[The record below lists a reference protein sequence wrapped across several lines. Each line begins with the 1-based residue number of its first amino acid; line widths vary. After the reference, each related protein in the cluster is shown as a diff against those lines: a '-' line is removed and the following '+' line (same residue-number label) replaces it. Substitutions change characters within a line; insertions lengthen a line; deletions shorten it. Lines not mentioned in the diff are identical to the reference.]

1 MQWAQQIGSDPGRF
15 APTFPRR
22 FFGFPLTGLLLALLL
37 LPAGLHAQPAPPG
50 GQGPGAKGD
59 IRLGDDVL
67 PTFEAIHLR
76 VDPAEKGYRGTVTVD
91 LTARRQ
97 VAAFH
102 FHALGETLARIALT
116 GPGGKGEAI
125 PLRTE
130 VDERGLVTAH
140 PSHPLVPGAYRLE
153 IAFTQAFNTQS
164 VGLYRTEKDGRSYAF
179 TQLEAADAR
188 RAFPCW
194 DEPGVK
200 LPYQLTVEVPAAHL
214 AVSNTPVETE
224 TPESAK
230 VGGGWK
236 TVVFKRTPPLP
247 AYLLALASGPLEATP
262 IPGLSVPGRVITV
275 AGQSRLAGTAVQLA
289 PPLLAALE
297 RWFGRPYPFEK
308 LDLIAAPEFWPGAM
322 ENAGAIIFSDR
333 VLLLD
338 PANATGHDRIELAYI
353 TAHEIAHQ
361 WFGDLVTMAWWDDLW
376 LNESFADWVADKIT
390 DEVYPQWQW
399 ETGIQVRI
407 NSVMAQDAR
416 PSAKPIRRPIGHPDE
431 VLENTGVLY
440 AKGQAV
446 LQMFEIFLGPE
457 TFKRGVRDYLRLHAW
472 GNATASDLWS
482 ALGQAAGRDVGAIMS
497 TFVDQPGLPLVGV
510 EPLPGGRIAL
520 TQERFRNAGVPTPP
534 LAWTIPVGLK
544 YGAGDEVHHLT
555 VLLDSARKEVTLPG
569 VTAATTETA
578 AATWVMPDLG
588 GAGYYRFRVPE
599 ESLTRIATSAAA
611 HLDVHERVAFLCNL
625 SALLSAGLVHGDT
638 FLTAATPA
646 AADPAPLV
654 VDALIEQLAAVRPAL
669 VPEPLAA
676 PFAAY
681 VRRTFRP
688 VLDRIGREARPGEEP
703 NVPALRSRLL
713 LWLGDEGRD
722 AEVVQYGETLARRYR
737 AAPGSI
743 DPDLAAPALAL
754 AALHGDR
761 ALFEDYRKHFES
773 AKTPVDRDRYLRAL
787 GSFRDPAVQEEI
799 LRFALSGALRPNEL
813 LRTAS
818 GLGDSERGADRLLSW
833 VRENYQAIA
842 ERLPPILL
850 PALPEVAGGCSAQR
864 LEEGKRFFAEP
875 GHNVPGTDRKLAS
888 IGDEV
893 RACLQLREREG
904 AAVAGYLQR
913 EGTAA
918 R

>member
-1 MQWAQQIGSDPGRF
+1 MRRPRF
-15 APTFPRR
+15 
-22 FFGFPLTGLLLALLL
+22 LTGTLVALVL

-50 GQGPGAKGD
+50 ARGD
-59 IRLGDDVL
+59 VRLGDDVL

-76 VDPAEKGYRGTVTVD
+76 VDPAEKEYRGTVAVD
-91 LTARRQ
+91 LTARRTI
-97 VAAFH
+97 AAFH
-102 FHALGETLARIALT
+102 FHALGETLAKVALT

-153 IAFTQAFNTQS
+153 IAFTQAFNTRS

-214 AVSNTPVETE
+214 AVSNTPIEKE
-224 TPESAK
+224 TPESGA
-230 VGGGWK
+230 GAAGFK

-322 ENAGAIIFSDR
+322 ENPGAIVFADK

-338 PANATGHDRIELAYI
+338 PARVTGHDRLELAYI

-361 WFGDLVTMAWWDDLW
+361 WFGDLVTMTWWDDLW

-390 DEVYPQWQW
+390 DEVYPQWKQ
-399 ETGIQVRI
+399 ETAVLVRI
-407 NSVMAQDAR
+407 HAVMAQDAR
-416 PSAKPIRRPIGHPDE
+416 PSATPMRRPIASPDE

-440 AKGQAV
+440 EKGKAV
-446 LQMFEIFLGPE
+446 LAMFEAFLGPE
-457 TFKRGVRDYLRLHAW
+457 TFRRGVQDYLREHAW
-472 GNATASDLWS
+472 GNATANDLWS
-482 ALGQAAGRDVGAIMS
+482 ALGHAAGRDVGAIMS
-497 TFVDQPGLPLVGV
+497 TFVDQPGLPLVRV
-510 EPLPGGRIAL
+510 ELLPGGRIAL
-520 TQERFRNAGVPTPP
+520 SQERFTNAGAPAPP
-534 LAWTIPVGLK
+534 LTWKIPVGLK
-544 YGAGDEVHHLT
+544 YGDGTEVRQLT
-555 VLLDSARKEVTLPG
+555 VLLESAHQEVSLPG
-569 VTAATTETA
+569 G
-578 AATWVMPDLG
+578 ATWVMPDLG
-588 GAGYYRFRVPE
+588 GAGYYRWSLPPE
-599 ESLTRIATSAAA
+599 RLTQLAAQVATRLDARERI
-611 HLDVHERVAFLCNL
+611 AFLCNL

-638 FLTAATPA
+638 FLAATTPFA
-646 AADPAPLV
+646 TDPEPLV
-654 VDALIEQLAAVRPAL
+654 VDALLSQLAGVRQAL
-669 VPEPLAA
+669 VPETLAD
-676 PFAAY
+676 PFTAY

-688 VLDRIGREARPGEEP
+688 LLDRIGREARSGEGP
-703 NVPALRSRLL
+703 NVPGLRSRLL

-722 AEVVQYGETLARRYR
+722 PEVLHYGETLARRYL
-737 AAPGSI
+737 AAPESV
-743 DPDLAAPALAL
+743 DPELVEPALAL
-754 AALHGDR
+754 AALNGDR
-761 ALFEDYRKHFES
+761 ALFEEYRRHFES
-773 AKTPVDRDRYLRAL
+773 ARSPVERSRYLQAL
-787 GSFRDPAVQEEI
+787 GRFRDPAVQDEF
-799 LRFALSGALRPNEL
+799 LRFALAGNLRPNEL
-813 LRTAS
+813 LRAAK
-818 GLGDSERGADRLLSW
+818 GLGETERGADRFFLW
-833 VRENYQAIA
+833 VRENYPTLAK
-842 ERLPPILL
+842 RLPPIFL
-850 PALPEVAGGCSAQR
+850 PGLPIVAGGCSAAR

-875 GHNVPGTDRKLAS
+875 GHQVPGTAYELER
-888 IGDEV
+888 IGDQVHE
-893 RACLQLREREG
+893 CLQLREREE
-904 AAVAGYLQR
+904 AAVAGFLKGD
-913 EGTAA
+913 GTAA